1 VFSTIFGTLPLAV
14 GCMFGLTH
22 LAPGYQLQMTC
33 LEMLIIEV
41 LVFILTVIEYFR
53 LRGELMAQSDYQKVD
68 RKTMES
74 SLIP

>member
-1 VFSTIFGTLPLAV
+1 
-14 GCMFGLTH
+14 
-22 LAPGYQLQMTC
+22 
-33 LEMLIIEV
+33 
-41 LVFILTVIEYFR
+41 VFILTVIEYFR